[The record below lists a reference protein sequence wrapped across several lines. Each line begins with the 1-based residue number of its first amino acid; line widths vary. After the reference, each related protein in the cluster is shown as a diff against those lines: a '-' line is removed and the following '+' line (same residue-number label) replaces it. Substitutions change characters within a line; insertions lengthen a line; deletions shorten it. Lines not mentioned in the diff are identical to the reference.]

1 MNSVGIIGGGIV
13 GLATAYKLALRCP
26 GVHITLFEKE
36 SAPGLHQSTHNSG
49 VLHAGFYYKPGSAKA
64 TLAVSGLRQMLVFCH
79 ENEVPHE
86 QCGKLVIA
94 TNEEERRILDSL
106 YERGKTNGLKG
117 LRKMEP
123 DEFRER
129 EPHACG
135 LAAVYVPEEGIV
147 DFGKVIRALAEKVRI
162 AGHRILTDWRI
173 SRIERRSDR
182 WRLRSDAGE
191 ESCDFIIN
199 TAGLYCDRVS
209 RLAGEAPDAKIV
221 PFRGEYFKLRKER
234 QHLVRHLIYPTPNPR
249 FPFLGVHFTRTISGE
264 IEAGPNAVLAFAR
277 EGYRKTDLNLRDLAE
292 VLCFAGF
299 SRFVFRHWQMCWR
312 ELHQSFSKRLFV
324 EALRRLIPEVREDD
338 LQPADAGVRA
348 QAMRWD
354 GTLVDDFNFIRKP
367 GAVHV
372 LNAPSPAATASLAIA
387 DAIVAQVI

>member
-1 MNSVGIIGGGIV
+1 VSSIGIIGGGIV
-13 GLATAYKLALRCP
+13 GLATAYKLALRLP
-26 GVHITLFEKE
+26 SVRITLFEKE

-49 VLHAGFYYKPGSAKA
+49 VLHAGLYYKPGSTKA
-64 TLAVSGLRQMLVFCH
+64 TLAVSGLRQMLEFCR

-94 TNEEERRILDSL
+94 TNEEERAILNSL
-106 YERGKTNGLKG
+106 YERGKANGLKD

-135 LAAVYVPEEGIV
+135 VAAVCVPEEGIV
-147 DFGKVIRALAEKVRI
+147 DYGKVIEALAGKVRI
-162 AGHRILTDWRI
+162 AGHRILTGWRV
-173 SRIERRSDR
+173 SRIQRQNNQ

-191 ESCDFIIN
+191 EACDFIIN

-209 RLAGEAPDAKIV
+209 RLAGEVPDAKIV
-221 PFRGEYFKLRKER
+221 PFRGEYFKLRR
-234 QHLVRHLIYPTPNPR
+234 QRRHLVRHLIYPTPDSR

-277 EGYRKTDLNLRDLAE
+277 EGYRKTDFDLLELAE
-292 VLCFAGF
+292 VLCFGGF
-299 SRFVFRHWQMCWR
+299 SRFVFRHWRMCWH

-324 EALRRLIPEVREDD
+324 EALRRLIPEVQEED
-338 LQPADAGVRA
+338 LEVGDAGVRA

-354 GTLVDDFNFIRKP
+354 GTLLDDFHIIRKP
-367 GAVHV
+367 AAVHV

-387 DAIVAQVI
+387 DVIVAQAT

>member
-1 MNSVGIIGGGIV
+1 VSSIGIIGGGIV
-13 GLATAYKLALRCP
+13 GLATAYKLALRLP
-26 GVHITLFEKE
+26 SARITLFEKE

-49 VLHAGFYYKPGSAKA
+49 VLHAGLYYKPGSAKA
-64 TLAVSGLRQMLVFCH
+64 TLAVSGLMQMLEFCR
-79 ENEVPHE
+79 ENGVPHE

-94 TNEEERRILDSL
+94 TNEEERAILNSL
-106 YERGKTNGLKG
+106 YERGKANGLKE

-123 DEFRER
+123 DQFRER

-135 LAAVYVPEEGIV
+135 VAAIYVPQEGIV
-147 DFGKVIRALAEKVRI
+147 DYSKVVEALAEKVKI
-162 AGHRILTDWRI
+162 AGHRILTGWRI
-173 SRIERRSDR
+173 SRIQRRSNL
-182 WRLRSDAGE
+182 WRLRSDVGE
-191 ESCDFIIN
+191 ECCDFIIN

-209 RLAGEAPDAKIV
+209 CLAGEAPEVKIV
-221 PFRGEYFKLRKER
+221 PFRGEYFKLRHER
-234 QHLVRHLIYPTPNPR
+234 QYLVRHLIYPTPNPR

-277 EGYRKTDLNLRDLAE
+277 EGYCKTDFNLRDLAE

-299 SRFVFRHWQMCWR
+299 SRFVFRHWRMCWQ

-324 EALRRLIPEVREDD
+324 EALRKLIPEVQEDD
-338 LQPADAGVRA
+338 LQPGDAGVRA
-348 QAMRWD
+348 QAMQWD
-354 GTLVDDFNFIRKP
+354 GTLVDDFHFIRKA

-387 DAIVAQVI
+387 DAIVAQAI